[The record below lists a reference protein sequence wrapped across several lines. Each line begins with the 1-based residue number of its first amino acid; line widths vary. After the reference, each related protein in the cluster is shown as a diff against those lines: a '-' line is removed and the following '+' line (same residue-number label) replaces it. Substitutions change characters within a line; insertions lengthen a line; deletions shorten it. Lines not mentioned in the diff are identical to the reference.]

1 MFLNILKDGSCLK
14 HKRNLSLL
22 NYVLQSI
29 GLLYLKQGQ
38 WPLNFF
44 NFFFHFWHELH
55 VVAIYMALQQRARN
69 VLETDDK

>member
-22 NYVLQSI
+22 NPLGFCIWNKDSDLSI
-29 GLLYLKQGQ
+29 FLI
-38 WPLNFF
+38 
-44 NFFFHFWHELH
+44 FFFHFWHELH